1 MTNRPNRISFS
12 ESVTDLGR
20 GLLLAILVILLL
32 IPAVIIRLTDWLTL
46 SWIRR
51 KGGLN

>member
-1 MTNRPNRISFS
+1 MTTRPDRISFG

-20 GLLLAILVILLL
+20 GLLSAILVILLL
-32 IPAVIIRLTDWLTL
+32 IPAVVIRLTDWLTL
-46 SWIRR
+46 RWIRR